1 MKLKKG
7 KIDHKLLAELLA
19 GKNYSGGRAIIG
31 SSIGEDAAVI
41 DMGDKYLLAKT
52 DPITHAGNRI
62 GHYAVHVNANDIAA
76 MGGTPLWFLA
86 TVLMP
91 AESSG
96 DDLKLIFDQL
106 ADACNSLNIAWCGGH
121 TEVTSAVVNPVVIGQ
136 MLGEAEKHELKPS
149 RGALAGDLIFITKTT
164 AIEGTAIM
172 ALEGSDKFRS
182 NIDAELLEKASGYLD
197 DPGISVLKEA
207 SLIKSIEEVHA
218 LHDPTEGGVTT
229 GIWEL
234 AIASNLGVRVYE
246 KDIPITE
253 ETKALARSFGI
264 NPLGT
269 FASGS
274 LLIAVSKAGS
284 EKVIARLNAENIAV
298 TCIGEMTPKDRGMI
312 LVTDKGESQLPIFSQ
327 DELSRI
333 FG

>member
-7 KIDHKLLAELLA
+7 KIDHELLEALLAD
-19 GKNYSGGRAIIG
+19 KIHSGGRIIIG
-31 SSIGEDAAVI
+31 SSIGEDTAVI
-41 DMGDKYLLAKT
+41 DMGEKYLLAKT

-62 GHYAVHVNANDIAA
+62 GYYAVHVNANDIAA
-76 MGGTPLWFLA
+76 MGGIPLWFLA

-91 AESSG
+91 IGSTEEE
-96 DDLKLIFDQL
+96 LKLIFEQL
-106 ADACNSLNIAWCGGH
+106 ADTCNFLNIGWCGGH
-121 TEVTSAVVNPVVIGQ
+121 TEVTSAVEHPVVIGQ
-136 MLGEAEKHELKPS
+136 MLGEAEKYELKPS
-149 RGALAGDLIFITKTT
+149 RGALAEDLILITKTA

-172 ALEGSDKFRS
+172 ALEGNDNFHS
-182 NIDAELLEKASGYLD
+182 NIDVNLLEKARNYLD
-197 DPGISVLKEA
+197 CPGISVLKE
-207 SLIKSIEEVHA
+207 SLLIKNIKEVHA
-218 LHDPTEGGVTT
+218 LHDPTEGGIAT
-229 GIWEL
+229 GIWEM
-234 AIASNLGVRVYE
+234 ATASNLGVKIYE

-253 ETKALARSFGI
+253 ETKALSKSFGI

-284 EKVIARLNAENIAV
+284 ENVVAKLNAENIPV
-298 TCIGEMTPKDRGMI
+298 TCIGKMTSKDNGMI
-312 LVTDKGESQLPIFSQ
+312 LVTDKGICPLPIFSQ

>member
-7 KIDHKLLAELLA
+7 KIDHILLAGLLA
-19 GKNYSGGRAIIG
+19 GKRYSSGRTVIG
-31 SSIGEDAAVI
+31 SSIGEDTAVI

-62 GHYAVHVNANDIAA
+62 GYYAVHVNANDIAA

-91 AESSG
+91 VESSSEE
-96 DDLKLIFDQL
+96 LKLIFDQL
-106 ADACNSLNIAWCGGH
+106 ADTCNSLNIDWCGGH
-121 TEVTSAVVNPVVIGQ
+121 TEVTSAVANPLVIGQ
-136 MLGEAEKHELKPS
+136 MLGEAEKYELKPS

-172 ALEGSDKFRS
+172 ALEGSDKLRS
-182 NIDAELLEKASGYLD
+182 NIDAKLLEKASKYLD

-207 SLIKSIEEVHA
+207 SLVKTIKEVHA
-218 LHDPTEGGVTT
+218 LHDPTEGGVAT

-234 AIASNLGVRVYE
+234 AMASNLGAKIYE
-246 KDIPITE
+246 KDIPITD

-274 LLIAVSKAGS
+274 LLIVVSKAGS
-284 EKVIARLNAENIAV
+284 EKVVARLNAENIPV
-298 TCIGEMTPKDRGMI
+298 TCIGEMTSKDKGII
-312 LVTDKGESQLPIFSQ
+312 LVTDKGDIPLPIFSQ